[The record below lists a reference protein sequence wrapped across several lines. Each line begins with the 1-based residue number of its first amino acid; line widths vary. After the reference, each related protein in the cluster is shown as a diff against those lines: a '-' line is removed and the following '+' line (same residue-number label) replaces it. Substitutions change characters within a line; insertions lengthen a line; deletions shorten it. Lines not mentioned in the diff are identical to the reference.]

1 MFSMTILKHMCN
13 LKALANKTVLN
24 FEISVETVMKEV
36 IWSHQV
42 TLDVYLVIMLHMFRN
57 HRIQPC

>member
-1 MFSMTILKHMCN
+1 MTILKHMCN

-36 IWSHQV
+36 I
-42 TLDVYLVIMLHMFRN
+42 
-57 HRIQPC
+57 